1 MPRAQRASAA
11 ASVEREEGAWG
22 RTAPRSAGEG
32 GGGWGLPRTWRATTA
47 TAPEE
52 REEGAAARSGGR
64 GVREGGRDGGRGGMR
79 CAIEGEE
86 MGGLRDALCCFCQ
99 AKMDV
104 SGPSTI

>member
-1 MPRAQRASAA
+1 LPRARRASAA

-32 GGGWGLPRTWRATTA
+32 GGGWGSPRTWRATA
-47 TAPEE
+47 AAAPEE

-64 GVREGGRDGGRGGMR
+64 GVSEGGRDGGRGGMC

-86 MGGLRDALCCFCQ
+86 MGRWGD
-99 AKMDV
+99 
-104 SGPSTI
+104 